1 MNRKAISILLCILF
15 FLPIYSASNGL
26 DEEQIVDGWAMES
39 SKHWYSSSPILSQE
53 TSINPLNPKI
63 PSPYGEFDPLIQN
76 SPVPKLE
83 FADSDNLAILQLNT
97 NNGELIEG
105 LSETYGFIPLD
116 RISTNVWIIKKDS
129 STEHFSKLE
138 NDVEVRWVNNLPIGW
153 KLHPLL
159 SLDESLNSLTVITVL
174 SPDMDEVD
182 LEQLKIE
189 LVESGMEVVSC
200 DMMDC
205 IIKLGKFPNT
215 ELGTLLTDDRIIWI
229 EPRISYVLTNAQA
242 GEQSGI
248 QSLLNNWNSG
258 LNGSGE
264 TVSIVDTGLDM
275 DHSDYASQLIAVQ
288 NGFGLDN
295 NPSDSISGHGTHVT
309 GTLLGDGSGEAD
321 AFGIAPAATLHMYQ
335 LENNQ
340 QGVIGRIGS
349 IYNLMQDAYDNGAR
363 FQSTSWVSENAGGQ
377 YNSDSQSVD
386 KFIWNNRDFTA
397 IYSAGNNGS
406 NGINTVAAPSTAK
419 NAISVGASTDSLV
432 GTVASFSGQGPTFD
446 GRIKPDLVAPGENIC
461 SSRAQEA
468 TSSQGADCTGA
479 FHDDGTTPLHT
490 SLSGASQATPVVS
503 GAAVLTRQYLREE
516 LGMSSPGSDL
526 IRAILV
532 HGAEDLGTQDVPNP
546 LEGWGRLNLENSL
559 YPVHSGTPLNTWY
572 DDSQSLNPGRMFIY
586 AYELDSSKGLE
597 VTLAWNDEDVS
608 SSSLQTS
615 PKLLNDLDVIVIAP
629 NGTEYYGN
637 DFSNGIS
644 ISSGLSDNINNLER
658 IRINPA
664 QSSSIGVW
672 QVQIHHRGG
681 NSQPFSL
688 VVTGSG
694 QEEPSSDL
702 SLITDSLWIS
712 ESTPMVNTG
721 VLVRAS
727 WANQANLIT
736 GNYQVTV
743 TDLTTSEL
751 ILSETLSPLSG
762 GGIDSI
768 QTTHVFTVT
777 GNHDLQLVVDAG
789 NQVNELNENN
799 NVFNLSFIVAAEGV
813 TLEMIKQ
820 DGSIDNIREYEIDP
834 FNETSIDLNFRLE
847 HQGTETENVQFSVL
861 SVRAVDETNPLYT
874 LQTTDAWGT
883 EINLS
888 SSIISMAPDGLEGS
902 IIDFT
907 LNLENLD
914 ADLSSNPK
922 YYASAETIIVEVVS
936 TYINNPL
943 VTDSLKFEVLI
954 KPIADLEVVIAGSG
968 TETAVPG
975 DWAKF
980 SQGIRNTGNSP
991 ATFELSC
998 TTESNW
1004 EVRIGRDSTSN
1015 VYELQRLNQGDYIS
1029 TEISVRV
1036 PTVVGG
1042 SPAVGQMEDVFC
1054 TVIDV
1059 AGTIEGYDTLMKITV
1074 GEQTT
1079 FETILYDDQ
1088 GQNIEPAL
1096 SNPSLPVKPSESVE
1110 LRLDVENTGN
1120 VILNLNLNL
1129 ERSETDWSYQ
1139 LFLSSN
1145 DVPMDITSFSV
1156 PIASSISIRIE
1167 MLVPS
1172 NAVMGTYNDIELK
1185 IELNPFI
1192 YSLNTTRL
1200 ILEELPKIEVIQ
1212 YDDPCVVVAGKD
1224 TACNIVVQ
1232 NTGNVDLTL
1241 TWPATS
1247 ENKLDESE
1255 IIVPDEWSAFLS
1267 NTPGLIKSSEQKS
1280 IKLYLQTSPFID
1292 TNVED
1297 IVTIKTTSE
1306 LPSGQVYISNL
1317 QFNVI
1322 VKPSTVVD
1330 FALVDSE
1337 GASLEDSY
1345 FFDLDQG
1352 IEKGFS
1358 IKVTNVGNYE
1368 GDLNIDFSVKNEWKI
1383 TCSSDT
1389 VVLDAGVEILI
1400 PCILSVPENGGA
1412 LTELILE
1419 STLDNDLENS
1429 TIEVGEL
1436 VLRVSSQ
1443 EVETKSNSVL
1453 GLSLNVQLGIV
1464 VFVFCLILLVGSKLR
1479 KVSGFDDGE
1488 DIIQSGEFQSN
1499 SNERLELLMNAGGN
1513 EDDVISG
1520 GVDKSE
1526 IEAAL
1531 NQSKPSLPS
1540 LPSLPGLPEIL
1551 NPNVPK
1557 LPEMPTL
1564 PKPPSAKAFGPP
1576 PIPPEGLPP
1585 GWSMEQWIHYGH
1597 QWLNKNRK
1605 K

>member
-1 MNRKAISILLCILF
+1 MNRKAISILLCLLF
-15 FLPIYSASNGL
+15 LLPIYSASNGL
-26 DEEQIVDGWAMES
+26 DEEQLVDGWASES
-39 SKHWYSSSPILSQE
+39 SKNWHVSSPVLSQE
-53 TSINPLNPKI
+53 TEINALNPKI
-63 PSPYGEFDPLIQN
+63 PSPYGEFDPLIQK
-76 SPVPKLE
+76 SPVPKLD
-83 FADSDNLAILQLNT
+83 FSDSETLSILQLKT
-97 NNGELIEG
+97 NNGELIKG
-105 LSETYGFIPLD
+105 LSEEYGFIPLD
-116 RISTNVWIIKKDS
+116 RISTNVWMIKKVSSDDS
-129 STEHFSKLE
+129 FSKLE
-138 NDVEVRWVNNLPIGW
+138 HDDKVRWVNNLPIGW

-159 SLDESLNSLTVITVL
+159 NLEDSSNSLTLITVL
-174 SPDMDEVD
+174 SPDID
-182 LEQLKIE
+182 LVNLELLKIK
-189 LVESGMEVVSC
+189 LIESGMELISC
-200 DMMDC
+200 DLMDC
-205 IIKLGKFPNT
+205 VVKLGKSPKSD
-215 ELGTLLTDDRIIWI
+215 LGTLLTDDRIIWI
-229 EPRISYVLTNAQA
+229 EPRITYVLTNAQA

-248 QSLLNNWNSG
+248 QPLLNNWNSG

-309 GTLLGDGSGEAD
+309 GTLLGDGSGESE

-349 IYNLMQDAYDNGAR
+349 IYNLMQDAYDNSAR

-386 KFIWNNRDFTA
+386 RFLWKNRDFTA

-406 NGINTVAAPSTAK
+406 NGVNTVAAPSTAK
-419 NAISVGASTDSLV
+419 NAISVGASTDSLT
-432 GTVASFSGQGPTFD
+432 GSVASFSGQGPTFD

-468 TSSQGADCTGA
+468 TSSQGVDCTGA
-479 FHDDGTTPLHT
+479 FHDDGTTPLHM

-516 LGMSSPGSDL
+516 LGISSPGSDL
-526 IRAILV
+526 IKAILV
-532 HGAEDLGTQDVPNP
+532 HGAEDLGTSDVPNP

-559 YPVHSGTPLNTWY
+559 YPVHLGTPLNTWY
-572 DDSQSLNPGRMFIY
+572 DNSQSLNPGRMFIY
-586 AYELDSSKGLE
+586 AYELDSSKGIE

-615 PKLLNDLDVIVIAP
+615 PKLLNDLDLVVIAP

-637 DFSNGIS
+637 DFLNGIS
-644 ISSGLSDNINNLER
+644 ISSGTSDNINNLER
-658 IRINPA
+658 IRINPT
-664 QSSSIGVW
+664 QSSSVGVW
-672 QVQIHHRGG
+672 QIQIHHRGG

-688 VVTGSG
+688 LVTGLG

-702 SLITDSLWIS
+702 SVISGSLTIS
-712 ESTPMVNTG
+712 ESTPMVNTP
-721 VLVRAS
+721 VLINANWV
-727 WANQANLIT
+727 NQANLTT

-743 TDLTTSEL
+743 LDLTTGNIIIPTTTMNSL
-751 ILSETLSPLSG
+751 AG
-762 GGIDSI
+762 GGIDSV
-768 QTTHVFTVT
+768 QDTYTFTVT
-777 GNHDLQLVVDAG
+777 GTHDLQLIIDVDDE
-789 NQVNELNENN
+789 VNELNENN
-799 NVFNLSFIVAAEGV
+799 NVYNISFIVAAEGV
-813 TLEMIKQ
+813 RLEMLNLN
-820 DGSIDNIREYEIDP
+820 GSIDTQREYLLDP

-861 SVRAVDETNPLYT
+861 SIRAIDETNPLYT
-874 LQTTDAWGT
+874 LQTTDTWAT

-888 SSIISMAPDGLEGS
+888 SSVISMAPDGSEGS
-902 IIDFT
+902 IIEFT

-954 KPIADLEVVIAGSG
+954 NPIADLEVVIAGSG
-968 TETAVPG
+968 TETGVPG

-998 TTESNW
+998 ITESNW
-1004 EVRIGRDSTSN
+1004 EVRVGRDSISN
-1015 VYELQRLNQGDYIS
+1015 VYELQRLNQGDDIS

-1036 PTVVGG
+1036 PSVVGG
-1042 SPAVGQMEDVFC
+1042 SPAVGQMEEVYC

-1059 AGTIEGYDTLMKITV
+1059 AGTIDGYETLMKIVV
-1074 GEQTT
+1074 GEQAT
-1079 FETILYDDQ
+1079 FETILYDSQ

-1096 SNPSLPVKPSESVE
+1096 SNPSLIVKPSENVE
-1110 LRLDVENTGN
+1110 LILDIENTGN
-1120 VILNLNLNL
+1120 IILDLNYNL

-1145 DVPMDITSFSV
+1145 DEPMDSTSFSV

-1167 MLVPS
+1167 ILVPS

-1212 YDDPCVVVAGKD
+1212 YDDPCIVVAGKD
-1224 TACNIVVQ
+1224 TACDITIK
-1232 NTGNVDLTL
+1232 NTGNVDLPL
-1241 TWPATS
+1241 IWPTTS
-1247 ENKLDESE
+1247 ENKLDQSE
-1255 IIVPDEWSAFLS
+1255 IIVPDGWSAFLS

-1280 IKLYLQTSPFID
+1280 IKLYLQTSHIID
-1292 TNVED
+1292 VDVED
-1297 IVTIKTTSE
+1297 FVTVKTTSE
-1306 LPSGQVYISNL
+1306 LESGQKYISNL
-1317 QFNVI
+1317 QFNVV

-1330 FALVDSE
+1330 FELVDSV
-1337 GASLEDSY
+1337 GDLLVDSY
-1345 FFDLDQG
+1345 FFDLEPG
-1352 IEKGFS
+1352 LEKEFL
-1358 IKVTNVGNYE
+1358 IKVTNIGNYKGE
-1368 GDLNIDFSVKNEWKI
+1368 LNINFDVKNNWKI
-1383 TCSSDT
+1383 TCSSVT
-1389 VVLDAGVEILI
+1389 NSLDAGAEILI
-1400 PCILSVPENGGA
+1400 PCILSVPEDGGS
-1412 LTELILE
+1412 LTELVLIG
-1419 STLDNDLENS
+1419 TLDNDLENS

-1443 EVETKSNSVL
+1443 EVEITNNSVL
-1453 GLSLNVQLGIV
+1453 GMPIEGQLVIV
-1464 VFVFCLILLVGSKLR
+1464 IVVFCLILLVGSRLR
-1479 KVSGFDDGE
+1479 KVSDFDDGE
-1488 DIIQSGEFQSN
+1488 DIIESSEFRSN
-1499 SNERLELLMNAGGN
+1499 SRDRLELLMNAGDN
-1513 EDDVISG
+1513 EDNVISG
-1520 GVDKSE
+1520 GVDKNE

-1540 LPSLPGLPEIL
+1540 LPGLPEVPV
-1551 NPNVPK
+1551 PNATK

-1576 PIPPEGLPP
+1576 PIPPEGIPP
-1585 GWSMEQWIHYGH
+1585 GWTMEQWIHYGH
-1597 QWLNKNRK
+1597 EWLNKKRK
-1605 K
+1605 I